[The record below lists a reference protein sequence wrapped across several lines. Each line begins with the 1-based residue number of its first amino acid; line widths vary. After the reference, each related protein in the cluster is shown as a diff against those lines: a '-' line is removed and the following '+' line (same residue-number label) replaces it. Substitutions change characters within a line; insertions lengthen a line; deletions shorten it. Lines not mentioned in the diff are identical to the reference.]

1 MKMKWH
7 DKAKLVKELLSYLED
22 NIIYACKGEVKP
34 SYDFRFEQGL
44 EDILERYYETGSK
57 N

>member
-1 MKMKWH
+1 MKWH
-7 DKAKLVKELLSYLED
+7 EKAKLIDELLGYLED

-34 SYDFRFEQGL
+34 SYAFRFEQGL
-44 EDILERYYETGSK
+44 EDILERYYATGSK